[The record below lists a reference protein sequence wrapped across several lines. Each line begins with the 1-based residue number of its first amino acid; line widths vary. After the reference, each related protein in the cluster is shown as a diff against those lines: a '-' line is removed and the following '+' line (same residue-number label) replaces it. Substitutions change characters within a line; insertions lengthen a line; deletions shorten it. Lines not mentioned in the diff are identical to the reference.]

1 MRWRSLAADLGTRDG
16 SHRAIIPRESESL
29 LADLPRYQCSD
40 GGLYRPGWPSFGN
53 AYLTSYVLRDESHE
67 RPRIPSDDAVIGRAG
82 FPEAR

>member
-1 MRWRSLAADLGTRDG
+1 
-16 SHRAIIPRESESL
+16 
-29 LADLPRYQCSD
+29 
-40 GGLYRPGWPSFGN
+40 LYRPGWPSFGN